1 MQLKCSLHR
10 MSIKTLK
17 NIHQIKCCNVL
28 LSRYANKNIYIISLY
43 IFVNAR
49 NAAELIIIFVYTI
62 PQKPLILHMYQGTEN
77 AIHNTAL
84 YQGICMNEQS
94 DELFS
99 HCFLNIVWNF
109 DVFSLEWHRYMNK
122 KITIDVTTFLEHY
135 LAKTLTWS
143 IKFWVIVKKPNISF
157 YFQGKRFLIIK
168 VHSSS
173 PLYQIRVENS
183 FKEAILST
191 PNTLQ

>member
-1 MQLKCSLHR
+1 MYFCPDMLI
-10 MSIKTLK
+10 SI
-17 NIHQIKCCNVL
+17 
-28 LSRYANKNIYIISLY
+28 SISYHY
-43 IFVNAR
+43 IFSFSW
-49 NAAELIIIFVYTI
+49 NAAELIIIFIYTI
-62 PQKPLILHMYQGTEN
+62 PQKPLILHMYQGTED

-143 IKFWVIVKKPNISF
+143 IKFWVILTKPTISISF
-157 YFQGKRFLIIK
+157 QVKQFVIIK
-168 VHSSS
+168 V
-173 PLYQIRVENS
+173 IRMENML
-183 FKEAILST
+183 K
-191 PNTLQ
+191 NTV

>member
-1 MQLKCSLHR
+1 MHLFALKCSLHR

-17 NIHQIKCCNVL
+17 NVHQIKCCNVL
-28 LSRYANKNIYIISLY
+28 LSRYANKHFYIISLY
-43 IFVNAR
+43 IFFFVIYQCTVVCNAV
-49 NAAELIIIFVYTI
+49 ELIIIFIYTI
-62 PQKPLILHMYQGTEN
+62 PQKPLILHMYQGREN

-157 YFQGKRFLIIK
+157 YFEGKRFLLVK
-168 VHSSS
+168 VIWS
-173 PLYQIRVENS
+173 QIEWY
-183 FKEAILST
+183 E
-191 PNTLQ
+191 

>member
-1 MQLKCSLHR
+1 MHAILFMIRK
-10 MSIKTLK
+10 
-17 NIHQIKCCNVL
+17 IHIPVC
-28 LSRYANKNIYIISLY
+28 
-43 IFVNAR
+43 
-49 NAAELIIIFVYTI
+49 NAAELIIIFIYTI
-62 PQKPLILHMYQGTEN
+62 PQKPLILHMYQGIKN
-77 AIHNTAL
+77 ATHNTAL

-143 IKFWVIVKKPNISF
+143 IKFWVILKKPTISF
-157 YFQGKRFLIIK
+157 YFQGKHFLILK
-168 VHSSS
+168 VSREQFQRSNTVQ
-173 PLYQIRVENS
+173 PEYFAIIS
-183 FKEAILST
+183 FHRSY
-191 PNTLQ
+191 

>member
-1 MQLKCSLHR
+1 MHLKCSLHR

-17 NIHQIKCCNVL
+17 HVRQIKCCNVL
-28 LSRYANKNIYIISLY
+28 LSRYANKHIYIISLY
-43 IFVNAR
+43 ILSMHGILVC
-49 NAAELIIIFVYTI
+49 NAAELIIIFIYTI
-62 PQKPLILHMYQGTEN
+62 PQKPLILHMYQGTED

-143 IKFWVIVKKPNISF
+143 IKFWVILTKPTISF
-157 YFQGKRFLIIK
+157 FF
-168 VHSSS
+168 
-173 PLYQIRVENS
+173 
-183 FKEAILST
+183 
-191 PNTLQ
+191 

>member
-1 MQLKCSLHR
+1 
-10 MSIKTLK
+10 
-17 NIHQIKCCNVL
+17 
-28 LSRYANKNIYIISLY
+28 
-43 IFVNAR
+43 
-49 NAAELIIIFVYTI
+49 
-62 PQKPLILHMYQGTEN
+62 MYQGTED

-143 IKFWVIVKKPNISF
+143 TKFWVILKKPTISF
-157 YFQGKRFLIIK
+157 YFQGKHFLIIK
-168 VHSSS
+168 VYESRTVSKKQYCPTRIPCNNFVSSFA
-173 PLYQIRVENS
+173 LRIQNIFWFFHITWI
-183 FKEAILST
+183 FKHHRK
-191 PNTLQ
+191 

>member
-1 MQLKCSLHR
+1 MQLKCSLRR

-17 NIHQIKCCNVL
+17 NVLQIKCCNVL
-28 LSRYANKNIYIISLY
+28 LSRYANKHFYIISVY

-49 NAAELIIIFVYTI
+49 YYVAAELIIIFIYII
-62 PQKPLILHMYQGTEN
+62 PQKPLILHTYQGREN
-77 AIHNTAL
+77 TTHNTAL

-122 KITIDVTTFLEHY
+122 KITKDVTTFLEHY

-143 IKFWVIVKKPNISF
+143 IKFWVILTKPTF
-157 YFQGKRFLIIK
+157 FLFPRETVLIMK
-168 VHSSS
+168 V
-173 PLYQIRVENS
+173 YE
-183 FKEAILST
+183 
-191 PNTLQ
+191 

>member
-1 MQLKCSLHR
+1 MRAK
-10 MSIKTLK
+10 
-17 NIHQIKCCNVL
+17 
-28 LSRYANKNIYIISLY
+28 
-43 IFVNAR
+43 
-49 NAAELIIIFVYTI
+49 LIIIFVYTI
-62 PQKPLILHMYQGTEN
+62 PQKPLILHMYQGREN
-77 AIHNTAL
+77 ATHNTAL

-143 IKFWVIVKKPNISF
+143 IKFWVIVKKPTISF
-157 YFQGKRFLIIK
+157 YFQGKHFLIIK
-168 VHSSS
+168 V
-173 PLYQIRVENS
+173 IRVENN
-183 FKEAILST
+183 FQEAILSN